1 MTSKLKEKDDELSE
15 LKTQKFKREDNMR
28 QRTRSPDKVA
38 WLTTPASENDN
49 DETNEI
55 AGGSIRDRYIK
66 NN

>member
-1 MTSKLKEKDDELSE
+1 
-15 LKTQKFKREDNMR
+15 MR

-38 WLTTPASENDN
+38 WLTAPASENDN